1 MDELALLRDQ
11 VATER
16 RHFAAV
22 KEACR
27 AALRAG
33 GDREAL
39 ADTCRAAIAYLAY
52 GARRLH
58 AQDHAHVLLL
68 RPRIASGDAAN
79 HRVLDDLA
87 STLERARAALL
98 ALESAPDPVAGVTTY
113 LDFVDEVLGR
123 RRHSLEA
130 LFQAHYSIDDWRAT
144 SFVDA
149 DSILEERERYAAFR
163 A

>member
-52 GARRLH
+52 GARRMH
-58 AQDHAHVLLL
+58 AQD
-68 RPRIASGDAAN
+68 PRSVS
-79 HRVLDDLA
+79 R
-87 STLERARAALL
+87 
-98 ALESAPDPVAGVTTY
+98 
-113 LDFVDEVLGR
+113 
-123 RRHSLEA
+123 
-130 LFQAHYSIDDWRAT
+130 
-144 SFVDA
+144 
-149 DSILEERERYAAFR
+149 ERERGLAGR
-163 A
+163 ADAQLIDGADPFKEPAKGEPLKQGRVRLDRKSTRLNSSHLKLSRMPSSA